1 MPRRKKSFSVRKR
14 SHSVLASLRRPTG
27 SRSAK
32 RKQWSEENM
41 AAAIRSVEQGSS
53 VTRASRN
60 FGVSRSTLYDRVSGH
75 VVHGVKPSSKPYL
88 DDTQELV
95 LSSYLK

>member
-1 MPRRKKSFSVRKR
+1 
-14 SHSVLASLRRPTG
+14 
-27 SRSAK
+27 
-32 RKQWSEENM
+32 M

-95 LSSYLK
+95 LSSYLKYYAKVGYGKTRRDVLCIQQ